1 MKAFFTDRNVRRIFV
16 LGLFFGILY
25 EFRHLAILLV
35 FFVLFERLLGGGA
48 SVLKARLRVPTAAGV
63 LLQVLVGLGLL
74 AGALVASA
82 SWVVPAVPQIQHDL
96 ATQGVHLREWA
107 RLHHLGAAGHVD
119 TERMIESGQ
128 HYAGSVVSF
137 VATAGRDVI
146 YAVIG
151 LILAVVFLIERT
163 ELLAWYEELNEASPP
178 KILLRYIGYLCDA
191 IAITARLQ
199 VIVALVNTLITLP
212 VLLVLRLPSIPAL
225 MVFLF
230 VMGLIPVVGGI
241 VSGAVMGALAYVH
254 KGPAG
259 VAVFFVST
267 FVLHKIESYYLNP
280 RLTAQH
286 VKLPGFVIIT
296 SLILFEH
303 VFGLVGL
310 FISFP
315 ALYVA
320 ARIREGWRTIDQT
333 RELEP

>member
-1 MKAFFTDRNVRRIFV
+1 MRQFFTDRNVRRLFV
-16 LGLFFGILY
+16 LALFFVLLVV
-25 EFRHLAILLV
+25 FRHLAVLLV
-35 FFVLFERLLGGGA
+35 FFVLFERVLGTGA
-48 SVLKARLRVPTAAGV
+48 TLMKTHLKVPTALGV
-63 LLQVLVGLGLL
+63 VLQI
-74 AGALVASA
+74 LVALGAITGLVVLSA
-82 SWVVPAVPQIQHDL
+82 SLVVPAVPEIQHDL
-96 ATQGVHLREWA
+96 RTQATHLTTWA
-107 RLHHLGAAGHVD
+107 RHHNLGASGHFN
-119 TERMIESGQ
+119 TEHVIESGQ
-128 HYAGSVVSF
+128 QYAGNVVL
-137 VATAGRDVI
+137 VVINTGRNII

-151 LILAVVFLIERT
+151 LILAVVFLIERKELT
-163 ELLAWYEELNEASPP
+163 EWNESLSPDSPP
-178 KILLRYIGYLCDA
+178 KILLKYVSYVCDA

-212 VLLVLRLPSIPAL
+212 VLLALQLPSIPAL
-225 MVFLF
+225 MAFLF

-241 VSGAVMGALAYVH
+241 ISGAVMGALAYVH

-259 VAVFFVST
+259 VAVFAVST

-320 ARIREGWRTIDQT
+320 ARIRES
-333 RELEP
+333 